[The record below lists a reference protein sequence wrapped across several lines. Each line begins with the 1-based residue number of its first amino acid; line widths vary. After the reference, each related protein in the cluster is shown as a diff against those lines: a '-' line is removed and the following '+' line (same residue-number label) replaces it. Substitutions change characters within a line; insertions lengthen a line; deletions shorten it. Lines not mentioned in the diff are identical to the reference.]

1 MRKINRKIKAIIM
14 LAVSLLIGGAAGST
28 MHLISDVHAEEPK
41 QNVYIYAI
49 DNEHPDVFVDTFNVS
64 IYDENG
70 DFVSSQFTHRKNE
83 NQATIEL
90 PAGDY
95 TLKINSTPNNY
106 YYDSEGQS
114 HWIGDED
121 FLYFFDSLE
130 TSFTV
135 EDKEVYL
142 ELPVTRKTAYN
153 VRFEY
158 QDVTD
163 PSLTVYTYQ
172 GPPYLRIYNE
182 NGEFINTNTYT
193 FVEDLKLDELSVP
206 TTDPSGGAL
215 TDCDYYY
222 AGTEFGET
230 HPNLGTYY
238 WNGSE
243 WKATDASNMAVP
255 SSHYWVA
262 QIFNKMTFNEEQGT
276 YANNYY
282 WDVRLKTNSYQFW
295 EQTDLEPGTYVADFS
310 DTALPDYYLDN
321 EGQAHYKSD
330 GSFYYVL
337 EQEKITFTVT
347 DQDITAYVPVR
358 RVIPHQVTFEYK
370 DDTNHDFQFESPS
383 VVIVDD
389 EGNVVSSADSNN
401 ISYQHDLKL
410 SHENIPT
417 ADPAGGNL
425 KWNGNY
431 NSYDIYKGSTEY
443 DSDPNLPSYYWN
455 GTSWQTE
462 KVYSSTGY
470 WNAHTTYTGHWDE
483 EQNTYV
489 ADKWY
494 WKIEW
499 EFNEYGNSCYLESG
513 TYKLILQNKARIPT
527 YYQDSEGN
535 YHYGSSENFYY
546 EYVNQEVEFTVTD
559 SDQTVEIPIKKIQQY
574 QVTINPTDTFDPTC
588 TPNYFYYQLFNESGQ
603 IFDGNNFS
611 DDLKI
616 DINNM
621 PTTDPAG
628 GLLKIDGILPDGRKS
643 YKGTVYDSE
652 PDEYAVG
659 GVWFWNGSYWQKNSI
674 SSSTPFWTA
683 SLQAEY
689 HTDEE
694 TGDWVPYQW
703 YWDITTDVT
712 YKNSL
717 DIFSIPEGNYTLRIF
732 TVPEAYHDVNG
743 NFINDRSF
751 FYYTAEQSEIEF
763 TVSGSDVT
771 VDVPFYRHQKYEVSG
786 NMKDSKDDSI
796 TYGDNIRGYIL
807 DSEGRYYFAGG
818 FYENAGEIS
827 TPTTDPDGG
836 ELTYQY
842 SGTYYGPM
850 FSERQNA
857 GNYYWNGT
865 SWVDAWTN
873 DPVFSLSGVWAAD
886 YTSDEN
892 GNYYWHVHDMSSD
905 ALLSFGDGNSW
916 PLENGTYTFHPVT
929 KPHYRYENGTSYWLS
944 DDDLKPI
951 QDVQFMVDGASTT
964 FDIVIERVPKRSV
977 NVTLRD
983 KDPAYQVADGAT
995 FRIKNL
1001 DTGKFL
1007 DSSGNEIDLI
1017 VASKVDIPTVD
1028 PVGGALVERGGLYN
1042 DAPEFNGTEY
1052 TTDPMIWER
1061 YYWTGTEWKQSSDY
1075 YNGAWQA
1082 YVNSE
1087 SNYDSE
1093 TGTWVTT
1100 KWYWYIYWNPSIKGA
1115 ALDPDNACM
1124 TTIRN
1129 NGTYLLEEA
1138 TFPLGYIKADGT
1150 TVKTTRDSGSL
1161 FKKLQPIQFEVT
1173 DESPDVIE
1181 LTAVYELAQLSDIMP
1196 MAGDRASLIFTLI
1209 GCVAIIALAFE
1220 LTRRGHKHA

>member
-1 MRKINRKIKAIIM
+1 MRKSFKTSIKVVI
-14 LAVSLLIGGAAGST
+14 LLVASILLGTFIGSS
-28 MHLISDVHAEEPK
+28 MHLTSDVFAEETK
-41 QNVYIYAI
+41 HKVYIYAV
-49 DNEHPDVFVDTFNVS
+49 DNEHPDIFVDSFNVNL
-64 IYDENG
+64 YDENG
-70 DFVSSQFTHRKNE
+70 TQLYTNSATHQKDE
-83 NQATIEL
+83 NTEVFEL
-90 PAGDY
+90 SAGNY
-95 TLKINSTPNNY
+95 SLKILNAPTSY
-106 YYDSEGQS
+106 HDSEGNTQRAE
-114 HWIGDED
+114 G
-121 FLYFFDSLE
+121 FMYVFDSLE

-135 EDKEVYL
+135 GDSDVYL
-142 ELPVTRKTAYN
+142 ELPISRKTTYT
-153 VRFEY
+153 VDFEY

-163 PSLTVYTYQ
+163 PSLTVYSVD
-172 GPPYLRIYNE
+172 GPPRIRIYDS
-182 NGEFINTNTYT
+182 NGKVFNAATNT
-193 FVEDLKLDELSVP
+193 FVEDLKLGDLPAPVN
-206 TTDPSGGAL
+206 DPSGGTL
-215 TDCDYYY
+215 TDKGGYYS
-222 AGTEFGET
+222 GTEFGET
-230 HPNLGTYY
+230 SPGSLESYY
-238 WNGSE
+238 WNGTEWIKYGDGQATAAQSTHY
-243 WKATDASNMAVP
+243 WKAEIRSNM
-255 SSHYWVA
+255 S
-262 QIFNKMTFNEEQGT
+262 FDETQGK
-276 YANNYY
+276 YIDNYY
-282 WDVRLKTNSYQFW
+282 WQVDFYTQGFQNWQGVA
-295 EQTDLEPGTYVADFS
+295 LEPGTYEADFS
-310 DTALPDYYLDN
+310 DTLLPYCYTDS
-321 EGQAHYKSD
+321 EGQYHYTFD
-330 GSFYYVL
+330 GTFYYVS
-337 EQEKITFTVT
+337 EQKKVTFTIT
-347 DQDITAYVPVR
+347 DQNVQSYVPVR

-370 DDTNHDFQFESPS
+370 DDTNPDFQFESPS

-389 EGNVVSSADSNN
+389 EENVVSSADSNN

-652 PDEYAVG
+652 PEEYTTHT
-659 GVWFWNGSYWQKNSI
+659 VWYWNGTSWQKNSA

-683 SLQAEY
+683 CLQAEY

-929 KPHYRYENGTSYWLS
+929 KPDYRYENGTSYWLS
-944 DDDLKPI
+944 DDDVKPI
-951 QDVQFMVDGASTT
+951 QDVQFMVDGAETT
-964 FDIVIERVPKRSV
+964 FDIIIERVPKRKISL
-977 NVTLRD
+977 TIKD
-983 KDPAYQVADGAT
+983 KDASYQINNNGSY
-995 FRIKNL
+995 RIRNL
-1001 DTGKFL
+1001 DTGKFV
-1007 DSSGNEIDLI
+1007 DQEGNEYELI
-1017 VASKVDIPTVD
+1017 TASKADIPTTD
-1028 PVGGALVERGGLYN
+1028 PVGGSLTENGMDGTHGTYCYK
-1042 DAPEFNGTEY
+1042 GTEY
-1052 TTDPMIWER
+1052 DTEPEMSGSC
-1061 YYWTGTEWKQSSDY
+1061 YYWTGTEWVGSADFLDGCWKASIS
-1075 YNGAWQA
+1075 GSGHW
-1082 YVNSE
+1082 
-1087 SNYDSE
+1087 DSE
-1093 TGTWVTT
+1093 QGMYITDS
-1100 KWYWYIYWNPSIKGA
+1100 WYWYIMWTNKVDKAYSGNPIA
-1115 ALDPDNACM
+1115 
-1124 TTIRN
+1124 TISKTKTGN
-1129 NGTYLLEEA
+1129 YQVEEA
-1138 TFPLGYIKADGT
+1138 TTPTTYINPDGMTINGDVYKKAKPVQFTIYD
-1150 TVKTTRDSGSL
+1150 DSPS
-1161 FKKLQPIQFEVT
+1161 
-1173 DESPDVIE
+1173 VIDLE
-1181 LTAVYELAQLSDIMP
+1181 IVYERIPLSQAMP
-1196 MAGDRASLIFTLI
+1196 QAGERTALILTMI
-1209 GCVAIIALAFE
+1209 GCIAMIALAFT
-1220 LTRRGHKHA
+1220 LSRPNRTR